1 MLIGCKSDL
10 KRLRSVTYEEA
21 ENFSLKYGLSL
32 FETSF
37 SAKTNLNCM
46 AALNEMVNKVQEKR
60 EEVEAFLYDSSDENE
75 EQNLGVS
82 RILCNLWSCA

>member
-1 MLIGCKSDL
+1 
-10 KRLRSVTYEEA
+10 
-21 ENFSLKYGLSL
+21 
-32 FETSF
+32 
-37 SAKTNLNCM
+37 M